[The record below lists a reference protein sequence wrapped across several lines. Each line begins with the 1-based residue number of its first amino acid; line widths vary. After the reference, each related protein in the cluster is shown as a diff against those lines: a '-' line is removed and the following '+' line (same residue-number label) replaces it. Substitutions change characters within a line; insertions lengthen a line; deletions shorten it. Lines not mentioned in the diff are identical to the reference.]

1 MFNLSFLSCVRHLN
15 FKRWIETINSTT
27 KKLVTHFHSF
37 SLFLK
42 HINEESV
49 DVIYVLPWFSIAD
62 LILCSM
68 PSCFH
73 FVIGIFL
80 VLCVFFREIWSRY
93 WIFYGMFNPTKVD
106 VISHS
111 FISLG
116 ISIDWTSVYKHANAS
131 ALWFFVYLFIYF
143 FSWCTSFSYHNHIFT
158 TKVICTQAHQQHIY
172 AHTNTLYYYQT
183 YAFTQAYRSI

>member
-1 MFNLSFLSCVRHLN
+1 M
-15 FKRWIETINSTT
+15 
-27 KKLVTHFHSF
+27 VTHFHSF

-42 HINEESV
+42 QINAEESV
-49 DVIYVLPWFSIAD
+49 DVIYVPPWFSIAEQWFNS
-62 LILCSM
+62 LLYAVLF
-68 PSCFH
+68 PFRH
-73 FVIGIFL
+73 RNFFGFV
-80 VLCVFFREIWSRY
+80 CFFREIWSRY
-93 WIFYGMFNPTKVD
+93 WIFYGMFNPTEVD

-143 FSWCTSFSYHNHIFT
+143 SWCTSFSYHNHIFT
-158 TKVICTQAHQQHIY
+158 TKVIFTQAHQQHIY